1 MKCLSRIIGNF
12 TPKLLLIT
20 FLVWRWLGSLGQVML
35 DFRILGHIM
44 LNFLGDDRMCSSE
57 NKELA
62 VAKLCFMWPDYG

>member
-1 MKCLSRIIGNF
+1 MARMSSPARLSLQVGR
-12 TPKLLLIT
+12 
-20 FLVWRWLGSLGQVML
+20 SLET
-35 DFRILGHIM
+35 IM